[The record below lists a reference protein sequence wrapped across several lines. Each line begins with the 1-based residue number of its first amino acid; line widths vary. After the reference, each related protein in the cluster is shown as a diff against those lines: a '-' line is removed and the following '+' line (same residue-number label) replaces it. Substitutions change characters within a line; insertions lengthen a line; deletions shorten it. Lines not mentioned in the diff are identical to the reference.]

1 MQHLGWGSSSVETLA
16 DFTSIVGAG
25 LLSSLAEVL
34 VSQQALLFGSRR
46 RRGCDACSRSGWGR
60 RPLMAHAVCG
70 DLAQYRFR
78 FCGLGAKLF
87 ARSAEW
93 AVCNSDRCNELP
105 NGERLFTAF

>member
-1 MQHLGWGSSSVETLA
+1 
-16 DFTSIVGAG
+16 
-25 LLSSLAEVL
+25 
-34 VSQQALLFGSRR
+34 
-46 RRGCDACSRSGWGR
+46 
-60 RPLMAHAVCG
+60 MAHAVCG